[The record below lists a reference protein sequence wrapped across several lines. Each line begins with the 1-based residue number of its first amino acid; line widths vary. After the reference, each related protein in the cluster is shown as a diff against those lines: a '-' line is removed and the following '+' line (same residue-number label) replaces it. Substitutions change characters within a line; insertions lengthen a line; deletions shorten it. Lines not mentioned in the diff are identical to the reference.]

1 MWYMIYYLVYNI
13 LSGIYYSM
21 TAPHVHRGVQM
32 RGGKPTRHCHGDP
45 SPPRPPAPTPPQ
57 TKVSVIKVAM
67 RGTGK
72 PWSYKGR
79 HQNKKTVFFYFQSKN
94 SDPPAPS
101 PFFDHLSFFLIRIFW
116 IGQDPPLVK
125 KNLSIF

>member
-1 MWYMIYYLVYNI
+1 
-13 LSGIYYSM
+13 M

-67 RGTGK
+67 RGAGK
-72 PWSYKGR
+72 PWSFKWDKGGPPEK
-79 HQNKKTVFFYFQSKN
+79 NDKTWEFFPY
-94 SDPPAPS
+94 
-101 PFFDHLSFFLIRIFW
+101 
-116 IGQDPPLVK
+116 
-125 KNLSIF
+125 